1 MSNNS
6 EAEDEAT
13 RPDAF
18 RAVRKAERREQ
29 RRKQTQAGPVVARY
43 GIWTGEGFL
52 REGEGLE
59 KTLAE
64 QSLKLEGQS
73 RRTKRRQR
81 KSKKK

>member
-6 EAEDEAT
+6 ETENEAT
-13 RPDAF
+13 TPDAF
-18 RAVRKAERREQ
+18 RATKKAERREQ
-29 RRKQTQAGPVVARY
+29 RRRHAQEGPVVARY

-59 KTLAE
+59 KTVAE
-64 QSLKLEGQS
+64 ESVKLEGQS
-73 RRTKRRQR
+73 RRNKRRQR

>member
-13 RPDAF
+13 QPDAF
-18 RAVRKAERREQ
+18 RAVRKAERREKH
-29 RRKQTQAGPVVARY
+29 RKQAEAGPVVARY

-52 REGEGLE
+52 REGESLE

-64 QSLKLEGQS
+64 NSVKVEGQS
-73 RRTKRRQR
+73 RRNKRRQR